1 MASHLSTSADT
12 WSKLPADLLGEVY
25 GRIVSPLDR
34 VRFTA
39 VCRSWRVVKSRQQP
53 APTLPWL
60 IFARYQDGTMCV
72 LCPMDGVPLSVP
84 LPPDA
89 VHNRLVGFHDGGWVA
104 AASSRGGD
112 GNSNSLAIVNAFSG
126 VEAPLS
132 AKQRATPWID
142 KLVCSDRPTL
152 NSCILAAVLAD
163 GLGVCKVGC
172 RNHDWWRSRKDHRYD
187 DIAFYDGKICGLLGG
202 FPRRLHMYTISM
214 TKRSDL
220 VVSITYELN
229 MSQLP
234 MCVGSRDMSYIFKH
248 GDRMLMA
255 KRAQWTVLQNTV
267 FFKVFELTK
276 NTCHGYSWAQVTTL
290 DDHALFLSTMS
301 SKMMYVPADR
311 RGGVERN
318 HIYYNHINL
327 RGESK
332 MICNDVQ
339 LMRCNYKE
347 HLYCRKD
354 KGINGVDRIK
364 SIGYYITSTYY
375 SYNITGHYKGLMW
388 LLPPEF

>member
-1 MASHLSTSADT
+1 MASHLSTSDDT

-112 GNSNSLAIVNAFSG
+112 DNSNNSLAIVNAFSG

-152 NSCILAAVLAD
+152 NRCILAAVLAD

-202 FPRRLHMYTISM
+202 LPRRLHMYTISM

-276 NTCHGYSWAQVTTL
+276 NTCHGYSWAEVTTL

-301 SKMMYVPADR
+301 SKMM
-311 RGGVERN
+311 
-318 HIYYNHINL
+318 
-327 RGESK
+327 
-332 MICNDVQ
+332 
-339 LMRCNYKE
+339 
-347 HLYCRKD
+347 KD